1 VAELNDERDRW
12 RRADRTSDQSKVITA
27 LENQLKQQAH
37 DYDEIIS
44 GLKHELQHRHRD
56 DLSRSR
62 SSLGDIG
69 SLDEAMKGR
78 DEEIKTLRESL
89 CQRNLEVERLQSLM
103 SKSKSELDNLKR
115 QYGVDRVRSISERN
129 SSQTVIEIEIMNL
142 KSDLNLERKTNE
154 SAMQKL
160 KYLNEESRKK
170 DSFIQNFLIG
180 KKLGFQDQVDLK
192 EFFANYEKEFPRET
206 IHTRLFSEV
215 KELQQLTERVQFLES

>member
-1 VAELNDERDRW
+1 
-12 RRADRTSDQSKVITA
+12 
-27 LENQLKQQAH
+27 
-37 DYDEIIS
+37 
-44 GLKHELQHRHRD
+44 
-56 DLSRSR
+56 
-62 SSLGDIG
+62 
-69 SLDEAMKGR
+69 MKGR